1 MDLIAFGFAGFGL
14 AILGLLV
21 ALVVGIRHAVTRS
34 QERRYLARSA
44 RYAVAPRSTR

>member
-1 MDLIAFGFAGFGL
+1 MDLIAFGIAAFAL

-21 ALVVGIRHAVTRS
+21 ALVVGIRHAVIRS

-44 RYAVAPRSTR
+44 RYAVGGPRSR